1 MHSSKTSLTPSSK
14 TASNAGEMRLNRYL
28 ALHGYSSRRKAEELI
43 KAGRVSLNGEICTEL
58 ATKVDPAT
66 DKVSVD
72 GMEIKSSGEK
82 LYLILNKP
90 KGYVV
95 THSDEMQRPTI
106 FDLLPPEAKGMNYAG
121 RLDKNSEG
129 LLLLTNDG
137 ELINRLTHPSF
148 KVEKVYKAVITPP
161 INKKSI
167 QMLRQGVPIQA
178 GTTAPAGVFVK
189 EQKEGSMVLKIVI
202 YEGRKRQIRQM
213 IEAVGSKVMNLKRLQ
228 FGPITLK
235 NLPLGHWRPLTPG
248 EIRSLKS
255 ISEVRSLDEATN
267 PVAGSSRYKRS
278 LHKTTANTRTPSAT
292 ASARTVK
299 NKDNK

>member
-1 MHSSKTSLTPSSK
+1 MRSSKTSSIPSSK

-28 ALHGYSSRRKAEELI
+28 ALHGYGSRRKADELI
-43 KAGRVSLNGEICTEL
+43 KEGRVSLNGELCTEL
-58 ATKVDPAT
+58 STRVNSAI

-72 GMEIKSSGEK
+72 GVLIKNNDEK

-95 THSDEMQRPTI
+95 THSDEKQRSTI

-137 ELINRLTHPSF
+137 ELINRLTHPSY
-148 KVEKVYKAVITPP
+148 KVEKVYKAVIAPP
-161 INKKSI
+161 INRKSI

-202 YEGRKRQIRQM
+202 HEGRKRQIRQM
-213 IEAVGSKVMNLKRLQ
+213 IEAVGSKVISLKRLQ
-228 FGPITLK
+228 FGSIMLK
-235 NLPLGHWRPLTPG
+235 NLPLGHWRPLTPT

-255 ISEVRSLDEATN
+255 IVGSVAEPTNVGSLAEAT
-267 PVAGSSRYKRS
+267 
-278 LHKTTANTRTPSAT
+278 
-292 ASARTVK
+292 K
-299 NKDNK
+299 NKVSK

>member
-1 MHSSKTSLTPSSK
+1 
-14 TASNAGEMRLNRYL
+14 
-28 ALHGYSSRRKAEELI
+28 
-43 KAGRVSLNGEICTEL
+43 
-58 ATKVDPAT
+58 
-66 DKVSVD
+66 
-72 GMEIKSSGEK
+72 
-82 LYLILNKP
+82 
-90 KGYVV
+90 
-95 THSDEMQRPTI
+95 MQRPTI

-255 ISEVRSLDEATN
+255 ICEVRTLDEATN
-267 PVAGSSRYKRS
+267 PVAGSSRTAAVRSLAGPTSPVAGSSRYKRS
-278 LHKTTANTRTPSAT
+278 LHKTTANTHTPGAT

>member
-1 MHSSKTSLTPSSK
+1 MHSSKTSSTPSSK
-14 TASNAGEMRLNRYL
+14 TASNAGEMRLNRFL
-28 ALHGYSSRRKAEELI
+28 ALHGYGSRRKADELI
-43 KAGRVSLNGEICTEL
+43 KAGRVSLNGTICTEL
-58 ATKVDPAT
+58 ATRVDPAS

-72 GMEIKSSGEK
+72 GVEIKASGEK

-95 THSDEMQRPTI
+95 THSDEKQRSTI
-106 FDLLPPEAKGMNYAG
+106 FELLPPEAKDMKYAG

-148 KVEKVYKAVITPP
+148 KVEKVYKALIAPP

-167 QMLRQGVPIQA
+167 QMLRRGVPIQA
-178 GTTAPAGVFVK
+178 GTTAPAGVYVK
-189 EQKEGSMVLKIVI
+189 GQKEGSMVLKIVI
-202 YEGRKRQIRQM
+202 HEGRKRQIRQM

-228 FGPITLK
+228 FGPLMLK
-235 NLPLGHWRPLTPG
+235 NLPLGHWRPLTPA

-255 ISEVRSLDEATN
+255 MAGSLAEATN
-267 PVAGSSRYKRS
+267 PVAGARRS
-278 LHKTTANTRTPSAT
+278 AASKTL
-292 ASARTVK
+292 K
-299 NKDNK
+299 NKVTK